1 MGLRA
6 SGGLRAGAAIAAA
19 VILSA
24 GACESHGHP
33 GPNPV
38 SATSSAAAAPKS
50 MPKWLV
56 SSGAL
61 TLLAGA
67 GMSPAELSA
76 DFDTPSTYLV
86 AGTQA
91 AGDYANAVR
100 AQTFTSVDALRSA
113 VERGLDPATRAVL
126 YDDEAWPLTPTAEQQ
141 DPAAAETRAAALAH
155 AHHLLLI
162 ATPATDLTRILAP
175 GENSYDAYLRLGISA
190 AAAKAAD
197 VIDIQAQGSEA
208 DTSRYTDFVKQAA
221 AAARAANPKVVVLAG
236 ISTNPSGQSV
246 TADQVGAA
254 IDATRSFVDGYW
266 LNVPQAGNA
275 CPRCGTAQPQVAVA
289 LLRTMNAR

>member
-1 MGLRA
+1 
-6 SGGLRAGAAIAAA
+6 
-19 VILSA
+19 
-24 GACESHGHP
+24 
-33 GPNPV
+33 
-38 SATSSAAAAPKS
+38 

-56 SSGAL
+56 SAGAL
-61 TLLAGA
+61 KLLADA
-67 GMSPAELSA
+67 GMSQAELSA

-86 AGTQA
+86 AGTQ
-91 AGDYANAVR
+91 GSDDYSNAVR
-100 AQTFTSVDALRSA
+100 TQTFTSVDALRSA
-113 VERGLDPATRAVL
+113 VERGLDPATQAVL
-126 YDDEAWPLTPTAEQQ
+126 YDNEAWPLTPTAEQQ
-141 DPAAAETRAAALAH
+141 DPAAAETRAAAVAH

-208 DTSRYTDFVKQAA
+208 DTSRYADFVKQAA
-221 AAARAANPKVVVLAG
+221 AAARTANPKVVVLAG

-275 CPRCGTAQPQVAVA
+275 CPRCGTAQPQVAVG
-289 LLRTMNAR
+289 LLRNMNSH